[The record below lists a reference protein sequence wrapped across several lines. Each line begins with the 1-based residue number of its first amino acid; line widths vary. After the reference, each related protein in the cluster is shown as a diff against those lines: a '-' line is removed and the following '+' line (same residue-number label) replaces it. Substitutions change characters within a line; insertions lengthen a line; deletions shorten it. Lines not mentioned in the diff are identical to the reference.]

1 MTGRISQISSF
12 GIVTIKFNCTLF
24 KANFSEINSTN
35 TKIILLAANQRDQE
49 VGFNKTDIDFI
60 WDLLSFSSD
69 QIQIQLNFSNPNGIS
84 PLLDY
89 DYLKI
94 DFSDS
99 CNYFVNI
106 NTNLILDKSSWI
118 LIEKII
124 PQLVR
129 NDITKMTSAL
139 S

>member
-1 MTGRISQISSF
+1 MTCRISQISSF
-12 GIVTIKFNCTLF
+12 GIVTIKFNGTLF
-24 KANFSEINSTN
+24 KANISEINSTN

-60 WDLLSFSSD
+60 WDVLSFSSD

-106 NTNLILDKSSWI
+106 KTNLILDKSSWI
-118 LIEKII
+118 LFQKIK

-129 NDITKMTSAL
+129 NDITKMTSTL